1 MARKTTKPKATPKPK
16 AEAKPAA
23 TDPATETSTD
33 AGADAEQQAVA
44 ASAPAQNT
52 PPDSDAGEAV
62 TDAASPTAPVQDQV
76 TPPESAV
83 TDGAAGAAIE
93 SAAPNSPDLSSA
105 DKAEA
110 INEAIAHAADAA
122 GVVVERLKGAQG
134 NPDYDFVIVGP
145 RLGRWRAGRQFGQE
159 PTIISADE
167 LTFEQFL
174 SIHDDP
180 MLLVQVVSKPIAI
193 EA

>member
-1 MARKTTKPKATPKPK
+1 MARKTTKPKTTPKPK
-16 AEAKPAA
+16 AEVTPET

-52 PPDSDAGEAV
+52 PPESDVREAV
-62 TDAASPTAPVQDQV
+62 TDVASPEAPAQDEDN
-76 TPPESAV
+76 PPESGPSE
-83 TDGAAGAAIE
+83 GAAGAVVE
-93 SAAPNSPDLSSA
+93 TAAPNSPDLTSA

-110 INEAIAHAADAA
+110 INEAIAKVGEAA
-122 GVVVERLKGAQG
+122 VFERLKDELCDPAF
-134 NPDYDFVIVGP
+134 DVVIVGP
-145 RLGRWRAGRQFGQE
+145 RQGRWRAGRQFGQE

-167 LTFEQFL
+167 LTFEQFM
-174 SIHDDP
+174 SIHGDP